1 MKTILRTNYIKS
13 LGLAVLGLFF
23 GTAWG
28 QATLPVNRTS
38 WGGTEPTGWTNSGCT
53 HRSTSSACT
62 NNSATIFD
70 TTNDN
75 RVLFINA
82 APQTLSMTLK
92 NQNMTG
98 QSYLLVEQS
107 ANGTDYTE
115 IGKYGPA
122 SGATAITN
130 AQCSDID
137 LALSASTRYIRWTY
151 TKANGNCD
159 MDDVIVTA
167 APVVPAFTVS
177 STSISNFGNINVGS
191 SSNSSSVN
199 VAGTN
204 LSGSITASAPTN
216 FQVSTNNSTWSNS
229 VSFAP
234 TSGTVTSRPL
244 YVRFSP
250 LSTGAKS
257 GSITVATSG
266 ASNQTI
272 SVSGTGVITSTTWN
286 GSAWSNGNPTAT
298 IDAVIS
304 GNYNTNTAAPQGP
317 IVSKNLSITS
327 GTVVI
332 GANGL
337 EVKETLS
344 KTGGTIDATA
354 GDITFSGTAAQTL
367 PANFFANNTV
377 QKLTLN
383 NTAGLSLGGTTSL
396 TGVLDVQSGNLA
408 TNGNLVLKSTAT
420 GSARIAAV
428 TGSITGEVTVER
440 YIPQGKRAF
449 RFLTP
454 GVTTTNFISNN
465 WQTGTHITG
474 SDTGANGFD
483 STLTGN
489 PSMYVYNNNT
499 ATGSG
504 WGSIAN
510 TDATNLVAGNGYRI
524 LVRGDRNVDLGQ
536 SSAADMNA
544 AVTLSAKGT
553 LKTGQVVFDAVSTP
567 AINATENTTT
577 NGYSLIGNPYVS
589 PVDWHSVTKSG
600 VEDVYYTWDPNMG
613 TAAQRGRYVAYSQTV
628 GSNNLPESAVNQYI
642 QPGQAFFVKNSVIGV
657 AGAVTFEESNK
668 ASQSTNVFRTNATE
682 EKSVFRMAIYDANEA
697 EAAYPIDG
705 TIAVFGSNYDNAIG
719 LGDVEKLYGSGE
731 HLAFGRNNKLLAIDA
746 LAPVMA
752 NDELQVK
759 TLQFTAG
766 KSYTFKINAA
776 NFPEDMQAYLIDQF
790 ANTETQLNLS
800 STNSVNFATTSAANS
815 YGSDRFKVVFR
826 SAALGNVEWN
836 SSTVKVY
843 PNPIQNNQFNIV
855 LPNNVTGKVA
865 ITLFNLVGQEIYKTN
880 VESSS
885 IITVNPSLQ
894 LSQGVYILQVS
905 NGSASVKQK
914 IAVK

>member
-38 WGGTEPTGWTNSGCT
+38 WGTEPQGWTNNGCA
-53 HRSTSSACT
+53 HRTTSSACS
-62 NNSATIFD
+62 NNSATTFD
-70 TTNDN
+70 GTGDN
-75 RVLFINA
+75 RILFINA

-92 NQNMTG
+92 NQGMSG

-107 ANGTDYTE
+107 ADGSDYTE
-115 IGKYGPA
+115 LGRYGTA
-122 SGATAITN
+122 NGATSITN

-137 LALSASTRYIRWTY
+137 LPLLSSTRYIRWTY
-151 TKANGNCD
+151 TKASGNCD

-177 STSISNFGNINVGS
+177 STSITSFGNVNIGA
-191 SSNSSSVN
+191 SSNSSSVTI
-199 VAGTN
+199 AGTN
-204 LSGSITASAPTN
+204 LTGNITATAPTN
-216 FQVSTNNSTWSNS
+216 FQVSTNNSTWSSS
-229 VSFAP
+229 VSYTPA
-234 TSGTVTSRPL
+234 SGTVTSRPL
-244 YVRFSP
+244 YVRFTP
-250 LSTGAKS
+250 LSTGLKS
-257 GSITVATSG
+257 GSITVSTSG
-266 ASNQTI
+266 ASNQNI

-327 GTVVI
+327 GTVII
-332 GANGL
+332 GVNGL
-337 EVKETLS
+337 NVKETLS

-367 PANFFANNTV
+367 PANFFVNNTV
-377 QKLTLN
+377 EKLILN
-383 NTAGLSLGGTTSL
+383 NAAGLTLGGTTNL
-396 TGVLDVQSGNLA
+396 TGVLDVVSGNLA
-408 TNGNLVLKSTAT
+408 TNGNLVLKSTAS
-420 GSARIAAV
+420 GSARIPAV

-474 SDTGANGFD
+474 SDSGANGFD
-483 STLTGN
+483 TTLTGN

-499 ATGSG
+499 ASGSG
-504 WGSIAN
+504 WSAIAN

-524 LVRGDRNVDLGQ
+524 LIRGDRNVDLGQ
-536 SSAADMNA
+536 SSAANMNA
-544 AVTLSAKGT
+544 AVTLTAKGT
-553 LKTGQVVFDAVSTP
+553 LKTGQVVFDAATTP
-567 AINATENTTT
+567 AINATENATT

-600 VEDVYYTWDPNMG
+600 VEDVYYAWDPNMG

-642 QPGQAFFVKNSVIGV
+642 QPGQAFFVKNTVLGT
-657 AGAVTFEESNK
+657 AGAVTFNESNK
-668 ASQSTNVFRTNATE
+668 ASQSANVFRTNSTE
-682 EKSVFRMAIYDANEA
+682 EKSVFRIAVYDANET
-697 EAAYPIDG
+697 EAGYPIDG

-731 HLAFGRNNKLLAIDA
+731 HLAFGRNSKILAIDA

-766 KSYTFKINAA
+766 KTYTFKINAA
-776 NFPEDMQAYLIDQF
+776 NFPEDMQAFLIDQY

-800 STNSVNFATTSAANS
+800 GVNSVNFTTTSDANS
-815 YGSDRFKVVFR
+815 YSSDRFRVVFR
-826 SAALGNVEWN
+826 SAALGNGEWN
-836 SSTVKVY
+836 NNTVKVY
-843 PNPIQNNQFNIV
+843 PNPIQNNQFNIA
-855 LPNNVTGKVA
+855 LPNNVAGKVA
-865 ITLFNLVGQEIYKTN
+865 ITLYNLVGQEIYKTN
-880 VESSS
+880 VESSN

-894 LSQGVYILQVS
+894 LSKGIYILQIS
-905 NGSASVKQK
+905 NGTASVKQK

>member
-38 WGGTEPTGWTNSGCT
+38 WGTEPAGWTNNGCG
-53 HRSTSSACT
+53 HRTSSSACS
-62 NNSATIFD
+62 NNSATTFD
-70 TTNDN
+70 TTGDN

-82 APQTLSMTLK
+82 APGTLSMVLK
-92 NQNMTG
+92 NQAMSG

-107 ANGTDYTE
+107 ADGNDYTE
-115 IGKYGPA
+115 LGRYGTA
-122 SGATAITN
+122 TGATGITN

-137 LALSASTRYIRWTY
+137 LPLLSSTRYIRWSY
-151 TKANGNCD
+151 NKASGNCD

-167 APVVPAFTVS
+167 APVVPAFTLS
-177 STSISNFGNINVGS
+177 ATSISNFGNVNVGS
-191 SSNSSSVN
+191 SSNSSSVT

-204 LSGSITASAPTN
+204 LTGNITATAPTN
-216 FQVSTNNSTWSNS
+216 FQVSTNNSTWSSS
-229 VSFAP
+229 VSYTPA
-234 TSGTVTSRPL
+234 SGTVSSRPL

-250 LSTGAKS
+250 QSTGSKS

-266 ASNQTI
+266 ASNQGI

-298 IDAVIS
+298 IDAIIS
-304 GNYNTNTAAPQGP
+304 GNYNTNTSAPQGP
-317 IVSKNLSITS
+317 IVSKNLSVTS

-344 KTGGTIDATA
+344 KTGGTIDAAA
-354 GDITFSGTAAQTL
+354 GDITFSGTTAQLL
-367 PANFFANNTV
+367 PANFFVNNTI

-383 NTAGLSLGGTTSL
+383 NTAGLTLGGTTNL
-396 TGVLDVQSGNLA
+396 TGVLDVQSGSLA
-408 TNGNLVLKSTAT
+408 TNGNLILKSTAT

-440 YIPQGKRAF
+440 YIAQGKRAF

-483 STLTGN
+483 TTLTGN

-499 ATGSG
+499 VSGSG
-504 WGSIAN
+504 WSAIAN

-536 SSAADMNA
+536 VSAADMNA

-553 LKTGQVVFDAVSTP
+553 LKTGQVVFDAASTP
-567 AINATENTTT
+567 AINATENATT

-589 PVDWHSVTKSG
+589 PVDWHAVTKAG
-600 VEDVYYTWDPNMG
+600 VEDVYYAWDPNMG
-613 TAAQRGRYVAYSQTV
+613 TSAQRGRYVAYSQTV
-628 GSNNLPESAVNQYI
+628 GSNNLPESAVNQYL
-642 QPGQAFFVKNSVIGV
+642 QPGQAFFVKNSVSGV
-657 AGAVTFEESNK
+657 AGVVTFEESNK
-668 ASQSTNVFRTNATE
+668 ASQFTNVFRTNAIE
-682 EKSVFRMAIYDANEA
+682 EKSVFRIAVYDANET
-697 EAAYPIDG
+697 ETYPIDG
-705 TIAVFGSNYDNAIG
+705 TIAVFGSNYDNAFG

-731 HLAFGRNNKLLAIDA
+731 HLAFGRNGKIVAIDA

-752 NDELQVK
+752 DDELQVK

-776 NFPEDMQAYLIDQF
+776 NFPQDMEAYLIDQF

-800 STNSVNFATTSAANS
+800 GVNSVNFATTSEANS

-826 SAALGNVEWN
+826 SAALGNGEWN

-843 PNPIQNNQFNIV
+843 PNPIQNNQFNIA
-855 LPNNVTGKVA
+855 LPNNVTGKVT

-880 VESSS
+880 AENSS
-885 IITVNPSLQ
+885 IITVNPLLQ
-894 LSQGVYILQVS
+894 LSKGIYILQVS
-905 NGSASVKQK
+905 NGTSSVKQK

>member
-38 WGGTEPTGWTNSGCT
+38 WGSEPTGWINNGCA
-53 HRSTSSACT
+53 HRTTTSACSNSSA
-62 NNSATIFD
+62 
-70 TTNDN
+70 TTFGGPGVY
-75 RVLFINA
+75 RTLFFNA
-82 APQTLSMTLK
+82 APGTLSMTLK
-92 NQNMTG
+92 NQGMSG

-107 ANGTDYTE
+107 PNGIDYTE
-115 IGKYGPA
+115 LARYGTA
-122 SGATAITN
+122 TGATAIAN
-130 AQCSDID
+130 AQCADVD
-137 LALSASTRYIRWTY
+137 LSLLSSTRYIRWTY
-151 TKANGNCD
+151 TKATGNCD

-177 STSISNFGNINVGS
+177 STTISSFGNVNVGS

-204 LSGSITASAPTN
+204 LTGNITATATAN

-229 VSFAP
+229 VSYSP
-234 TSGTVTSRPL
+234 TSGTVSSRPL

-250 LSTGAKS
+250 LSTGLKN
-257 GSITVATSG
+257 GTVTVGTSG

-304 GNYNTNTAAPQGP
+304 GSYNTNTAAPQGP
-317 IVSKNLSITS
+317 IVSKSLSVTS

-354 GDITFSGTAAQTL
+354 GDITFSGTAAQAL
-367 PANFFANNTV
+367 PANFFVNNTI

-383 NTAGLSLGGTTSL
+383 NTAGLTLDGTTNV
-396 TGVLDVQSGNLA
+396 TGVLDVVAGNLA
-408 TNGNLVLKSTAT
+408 TSGNLVLKSTAT

-483 STLTGN
+483 TTLTGN
-489 PSMYVYNNNT
+489 ASMYVYNNNT
-499 ATGSG
+499 AAGSG
-504 WGSIAN
+504 WGAIAN
-510 TDATNLVAGNGYRI
+510 TDATNLVAGNGYRM

-536 SSAADMNA
+536 ASAADMNA

-567 AINATENTTT
+567 AINATENATT

-589 PVDWHSVTKSG
+589 PVNWDLVTKLG
-600 VEDVYYTWDPNMG
+600 VEDVYYAWDPNMG

-628 GSNNLPESAVNQYI
+628 GSNNLPESGVNQYI
-642 QPGQAFFVKNSVIGV
+642 QPGQAFFVKNTVLGV

-668 ASQSTNVFRTNATE
+668 ASQSTNVFRTNTTE
-682 EKSVFRMAIYDANEA
+682 EKSVFRIAVYDANET

-705 TIAVFGSNYDNAIG
+705 TIAVFGSNYENTIG

-746 LAPVMA
+746 LAPVTA
-752 NDELQVK
+752 EDELHVK

-776 NFPEDMQAYLIDQF
+776 NFSEDMQAFLIDQY

-800 STNSVNFATTSAANS
+800 GANSVNFATTSEANS
-815 YGSDRFKVVFR
+815 YGSDRFRVVFR
-826 SAALGNVEWN
+826 SAALGNGEWN

-843 PNPIQNNQFNIV
+843 PNPIQNNQFNIA

-865 ITLFNLVGQEIYKTN
+865 ITLFNLVGQEIYKTSAD
-880 VESSS
+880 SSS

-894 LSQGVYILQVS
+894 LSQGIYILQVS
-905 NGSASVKQK
+905 NGTSSVKQK

>member
-38 WGGTEPTGWTNSGCT
+38 WGTEPQGWTNNGCA
-53 HRSTSSACT
+53 HRTTSSACS
-62 NNSATIFD
+62 NNSATTFD
-70 TTNDN
+70 GTGDN
-75 RVLFINA
+75 RILFINA

-92 NQNMTG
+92 NQGMSG

-107 ANGTDYTE
+107 ADGSDYTE
-115 IGKYGPA
+115 LGRYGTA
-122 SGATAITN
+122 TGATSITN

-137 LALSASTRYIRWTY
+137 LPLLSSTRYIRWTY
-151 TKANGNCD
+151 TKASGNCD

-177 STSISNFGNINVGS
+177 STSITSFGNVNVGA
-191 SSNSSSVN
+191 SSNSSSVT
-199 VAGTN
+199 VSGTN
-204 LSGSITASAPTN
+204 LTGNITATAPVN
-216 FQVSTNNSTWSNS
+216 FQVSTNNSTWSGS
-229 VSFAP
+229 VSFTP
-234 TSGTVTSRPL
+234 TSGTVSSRPL

-250 LSTGAKS
+250 QSTGLKS
-257 GSITVATSG
+257 GSVTVSTSG
-266 ASNQTI
+266 ASNQNI

-286 GSAWSNGNPTAT
+286 GSAWSNGNPTAAL
-298 IDAVIS
+298 DAVIS
-304 GNYNTNTAAPQGP
+304 GNYDTNAAAPQGP
-317 IVSKNLSITS
+317 ITAKNLSITS
-327 GTVVI
+327 GTVIV

-344 KTGGTIDATA
+344 KTGGTIDAAA
-354 GDITFSGTAAQTL
+354 GDITFSGTTAQTL
-367 PANFFANNTV
+367 PANFFTNNTV
-377 QKLTLN
+377 QKLILN
-383 NTAGLSLGGTTSL
+383 NAAGLTLAGTTNL
-396 TGVLDVQSGNLA
+396 TGVLDVVSGNLA
-408 TNGNLVLKSTAT
+408 ANGNLILKSTAS

-474 SDTGANGFD
+474 SDSGANGFD
-483 STLTGN
+483 TTLTGN

-499 ATGSG
+499 ASGSG
-504 WGSIAN
+504 WSAIAN

-524 LVRGDRNVDLGQ
+524 LIRGDRNVDLGQ
-536 SSAADMNA
+536 SSAANMNA
-544 AVTLSAKGT
+544 AVTLTAKGT
-553 LKTGQVVFDAVSTP
+553 LKTGQVVFDAATTP
-567 AINATENTTT
+567 AINATQNATT

-600 VEDVYYTWDPNMG
+600 VEDVYYAWDPNMG

-642 QPGQAFFVKNSVIGV
+642 QPGQAFFVKNTVLGT
-657 AGAVTFEESNK
+657 AGSVTFNESNK
-668 ASQSTNVFRTNATE
+668 ASQSANVFRTNSTE
-682 EKSVFRMAIYDANEA
+682 EKSVFRIAVYDANET
-697 EAAYPIDG
+697 EAGYPIDG
-705 TIAVFGSNYDNAIG
+705 TIAVFGSNYDTAIG

-731 HLAFGRNNKLLAIDA
+731 HLAFGRNSKILAIDA

-766 KSYTFKINAA
+766 KTYTFKINAA
-776 NFPEDMQAYLIDQF
+776 NFPEDMQAYLIDQY

-800 STNSVNFATTSAANS
+800 TVNSVNFTTTSEANS
-815 YGSDRFKVVFR
+815 YGSDRFRIVFR
-826 SAALGNVEWN
+826 SAALGNGEWN

-843 PNPIQNNQFNIV
+843 PNPIQNNQFNIA
-855 LPNNVTGKVA
+855 LPNNVSGKVA
-865 ITLFNLVGQEIYKTN
+865 ITLYNLVGQEIYKTN

-894 LSQGVYILQVS
+894 LSKGIYILQVS
-905 NGSASVKQK
+905 NGTASVKQK

>member
-38 WGGTEPTGWTNSGCT
+38 WGTEPAGWTNNGCG
-53 HRSTSSACT
+53 HRTSSSACS
-62 NNSATIFD
+62 NNSATTFD
-70 TTNDN
+70 TTGDN

-82 APQTLSMTLK
+82 APGTLSMVLK
-92 NQNMTG
+92 NQAMSG

-107 ANGTDYTE
+107 ADGNDYTE
-115 IGKYGPA
+115 LGRYGTA
-122 SGATAITN
+122 TGATGITN

-137 LALSASTRYIRWTY
+137 LPLLSSTRYIRWSY
-151 TKANGNCD
+151 NKASGNCD

-167 APVVPAFTVS
+167 APVVPAFTLS
-177 STSISNFGNINVGS
+177 ATSISNFGNVNVGS
-191 SSNSSSVN
+191 SSNSSSVT

-204 LSGSITASAPTN
+204 LTGNITATAPTN
-216 FQVSTNNSTWSNS
+216 FQVSTNNSTWSSS
-229 VSFAP
+229 VSYTPA
-234 TSGTVTSRPL
+234 SGTVSSRPL

-250 LSTGAKS
+250 QSTGSKS

-266 ASNQTI
+266 ASNQGI

-298 IDAVIS
+298 IDAIIS
-304 GNYNTNTAAPQGP
+304 GNYNTNTSAPQGP
-317 IVSKNLSITS
+317 IVSKNLSVTS

-344 KTGGTIDATA
+344 KTGGTIDAAA
-354 GDITFSGTAAQTL
+354 GDITFSGTTAQLL
-367 PANFFANNTV
+367 PANFFVNNTI

-383 NTAGLSLGGTTSL
+383 NTAGLTLGGTTNL
-396 TGVLDVQSGNLA
+396 TGVLDVQSGSLA
-408 TNGNLVLKSTAT
+408 TNGNLILKSTTT

-440 YIPQGKRAF
+440 YIAQGKRAF

-483 STLTGN
+483 TTLTGN

-499 ATGSG
+499 VSGSG
-504 WGSIAN
+504 WSAIAN

-536 SSAADMNA
+536 VSAADMNA

-553 LKTGQVVFDAVSTP
+553 LKTGQVVFDAASTP
-567 AINATENTTT
+567 AINATENATT

-589 PVDWHSVTKSG
+589 PVDWHAVTKAG
-600 VEDVYYTWDPNMG
+600 VEDVYYAWDPNMG
-613 TAAQRGRYVAYSQTV
+613 TSAQRGRYVAYSQTV
-628 GSNNLPESAVNQYI
+628 GSNNLPESAVNQYL
-642 QPGQAFFVKNSVIGV
+642 QPGQAFFVKNSVSGV
-657 AGAVTFEESNK
+657 AGVVTFEESNK
-668 ASQSTNVFRTNATE
+668 ASQFTNVFRTNAIE
-682 EKSVFRMAIYDANEA
+682 EKSVFRIAVYDANET
-697 EAAYPIDG
+697 ETYPIDG
-705 TIAVFGSNYDNAIG
+705 TIAVFGSNYDNAFG

-731 HLAFGRNNKLLAIDA
+731 HLAFGRNGKIVAIDA

-752 NDELQVK
+752 DDELQVK

-776 NFPEDMQAYLIDQF
+776 NFPQDMEAYLIDQF

-800 STNSVNFATTSAANS
+800 GVNSVNFATTSEANS

-826 SAALGNVEWN
+826 SAALGNGEWN

-843 PNPIQNNQFNIV
+843 PNPIQNNQFNIA

-880 VESSS
+880 AENSS

-894 LSQGVYILQVS
+894 LSKGIYILQVS
-905 NGSASVKQK
+905 NGTSSVKQK